1 MPPRHHLKSLRS
13 AEHRASLKGLRASL
27 KGAEDHHDLLFDL
40 NDHADFHGKEL
51 EQASKFMKP
60 GAQQNIPKFATQE
73 VVVGE
78 LLGSGGYNLIFALDA
93 ISLRDEGEKREND
106 GPVVI
111 HSRRS
116 TPADNE
122 QLQRLA
128 FATMVNH
135 GKQSSDHQYVVKF
148 LEPNLHE
155 KRLRGGALDLVKE
168 AKMLSNLQH
177 DNIIALRGL
186 AEERGAGFAEGTTGY
201 FLILDRL
208 DETLLQRINRW
219 KLAHSFN
226 PLRHIF
232 KKKRMSAVGDDA
244 KTGFWERFNVLV
256 ELASP
261 LVYLH
266 SLDVCFRDNKP
277 ENIGFSR
284 QDGTLKLFD
293 FGLAKE
299 LNKCPRVTPT
309 STLYHVGSFGGTHPY
324 LAPEVAMAH
333 PYGLSADTYSFAI
346 IGYEVLTM
354 REPFG
359 DLMEHEYEHKV
370 VQGDRRPKFPKN
382 WSPEL
387 KELLSQCWDVNPEA
401 RPPMEQVYARLQGIQ
416 QQHSSTM

>member
-1 MPPRHHLKSLRS
+1 MPTRQHLKPLRS
-13 AEHRASLKGLRASL
+13 AQHRASLKGLRMSL

-40 NDHADFHGKEL
+40 NDCADFHGREL
-51 EQASKFMKP
+51 EETSKFMKP
-60 GAQQNIPKFATQE
+60 GAQRNIPKFATQE

-93 ISLRDEGEKREND
+93 ISLRDDSERREND
-106 GPVVI
+106 GPVVVPT
-111 HSRRS
+111 RRS

-128 FATMVNH
+128 FATMANH
-135 GKQSSDHQYVVKF
+135 GKQSSNHQYVVKF
-148 LEPNLHE
+148 LDPDLQQ
-155 KRLRGGALDLVKE
+155 KRLKSGALDLVKE

-177 DNIIALRGL
+177 ENIISLRGL
-186 AEERGAGFAEGTTGY
+186 AEEKGAGFAEGTTGY

-208 DETLLQRINRW
+208 EETLLQRINRW

-232 KKKRMSAVGDDA
+232 KKKRMSVADGA
-244 KTGFWERFNVLV
+244 KGGFWERFQVLV

-299 LNKCPRVTPT
+299 LNKCPRVSPT

-324 LAPEVAMAH
+324 LAPEVAMAQ

-346 IGYEVLTM
+346 ICYEVLTM

-359 DLMEHEYEHKV
+359 DLMEHEYENKV
-370 VQGDRRPKFPKN
+370 IQGDRRPKLPKN

-387 KELLSQCWDVNPEA
+387 KELLSQCWDANPES
-401 RPPMEQVYARLQGIQ
+401 RPPMEQVCVRLQEIQ
-416 QQHSSTM
+416 QQHSFAM